1 VRSPRVRLLA
11 AVAAPIILLTACA
24 SDDGDDSASSA
35 DNASATS
42 AGPDDAAATAAV
54 GGDLS
59 QVAVESAD
67 NEEGV
72 SVPTLTY
79 GGGDFTDGDLPFGV
93 AATEVQQVTEGEGTA
108 VAEGEQVT
116 VRYLA
121 VNGTTGEELLSTF
134 PTDDTVVMD
143 LSNPSLLP
151 AFLESLPGQKPGAE
165 LIMAMPPAEGFG
177 EAGNANLGIGPAD
190 TVVFYVEVVESVE
203 PLSQAEGTEVDPVEG
218 LPTVEADGTSPA
230 TITIPEGEE
239 PPTEL
244 VVQPLI
250 EGDREEVAAGQ
261 TVTVH
266 YTGVTWSD
274 GEQFDSSL
282 EAGQPFST
290 VIGAGQVI
298 PGWDEGLVGQTVG
311 SRVLLVI
318 PPELAYGEDPSANLG
333 GETLVFVV
341 DILAAS

>member
-1 VRSPRVRLLA
+1 VRSSRVRLLA
-11 AVAAPIILLTACA
+11 AAVTPIILLAACA
-24 SDDGDDSASSA
+24 SDDADQSATSA
-35 DNASATS
+35 DTASATS
-42 AGPDDAAATAAV
+42 AGPDDAATTAAV
-54 GGDLS
+54 GSDLS
-59 QVAVESAD
+59 QVGVERED
-67 NEEGV
+67 NEDGV
-72 SVPTLTY
+72 SVPQLTY
-79 GGGDFTDGDLPFGV
+79 GGEDFADGDLPFGV
-93 AATEVQQVTEGEGTA
+93 ASTEVQQVSEGEGEE

-134 PTDDTVVMD
+134 PTEDTVVMD

-151 AFLESLPGQKPGAE
+151 AFLESLPGQQPGAE
-165 LIMAMPPAEGFG
+165 LIMAMPPSEGFG
-177 EAGNANLGIGPAD
+177 EAGNANLGIGPTD
-190 TVVFYVEVVESVE
+190 TVLFYVEVVEAVE
-203 PLSQAEGTEVDPVEG
+203 PLSQAEGTEVEPEEG

-250 EGDREEVAAGQ
+250 EGEREEVTAGQ

-266 YTGVTWSD
+266 YTGVKWSD

-282 EAGQPFST
+282 ESGQPFST

-318 PPELAYGEDPSANLG
+318 PPDLAYGEDPSANLG